1 MMSETT
7 RAWIYRILLALVA
20 VAVVYN
26 FIDEEQAIAWGALA
40 AALVGNGLAVV
51 NTSTRNGK

>member
-20 VAVVYN
+20 IAVVYN
-26 FIDEEQAIAWGALA
+26 VIDQEQAIAWGALA

>member
-26 FIDEEQAIAWGALA
+26 VIDQEQAIAWGALA

>member
-1 MMSETT
+1 MSEAT

-20 VAVVYN
+20 IAVVYN
-26 FIDEEQAIAWGALA
+26 VIDQEQAVAWGALA

-51 NTSTRNGK
+51 NTSTKNGKG

>member
-1 MMSETT
+1 MSETT

-26 FIDEEQAIAWGALA
+26 FIDEEAAVAWGALA
-40 AALVGNGLAVV
+40 AALVGNGLATV
-51 NTSTRNGK
+51 NTTTKNGK